1 MAVPLRLGGP
11 DRPPGGT
18 RRTGYTTRGSQG
30 WSAPPAL
37 RNYSGPVYG
46 SWTGTRARPP
56 KIKNAKQRA
65 LLFIRN
71 TNGPGGRWVARRPAT
86 GAVPKLT
93 PPPAPV
99 VAPAP
104 GTNNGYTGPYAE
116 YPEWARRVLQGI
128 DTDQTNHY
136 AYLGYREVKDPVT
149 GKVTYEPNGSGVSAW
164 LKSAM
169 DSVNTI
175 AGGMLG
181 DYTNNAGNVAD
192 TVAQAAGAT
201 PMQVNSPLAGG
212 IVSSPT
218 AYDYIGRSQGMAAQ
232 GQAIRA
238 EADAYATQSRT
249 NLGLASQGYLNSLAD
264 YARGLPAVYAEKRR
278 GAREEIDK
286 FLAEAESEAQQ
297 LALDA
302 AKFEETQRSNKADEA
317 IRTLNARNGLITALV
332 NAGVKIDAN
341 TLRAI
346 DMAADNQRQQAA
358 DRVRAEDVRADN
370 TRADANLAR
379 QTRADAARAANGGTS
394 GRTAAWYQQRGYV
407 RPGGNVN
414 VGRIDRSRF
423 REVGRDNTGQVWV
436 LPKGASGGGGSA
448 GSRTTPSTPTPV
460 NSLVQDLT
468 TDYRNTIE
476 VNRPQDPA
484 GAASDVV
491 KWIKSNRS
499 AFTRPDGSV
508 DMGKVLKVLNSSL
521 GNDTSVAGSV
531 PARAWRLFQ
540 SGLKKQGAKYYW
552 GR

>member
-1 MAVPLRLGGP
+1 M
-11 DRPPGGT
+11 
-18 RRTGYTTRGSQG
+18 S
-30 WSAPPAL
+30 SAM
-37 RNYSGPVYG
+37 
-46 SWTGTRARPP
+46 
-56 KIKNAKQRA
+56 
-65 LLFIRN
+65 
-71 TNGPGGRWVARRPAT
+71 
-86 GAVPKLT
+86 
-93 PPPAPV
+93 
-99 VAPAP
+99 
-104 GTNNGYTGPYAE
+104 
-116 YPEWARRVLQGI
+116 
-128 DTDQTNHY
+128 
-136 AYLGYREVKDPVT
+136 
-149 GKVTYEPNGSGVSAW
+149 SGVNQ
-164 LKSAM
+164 M
-169 DSVNTI
+169 
-175 AGGMLG
+175 AGGMLEE
-181 DYTNNAGNVAD
+181 YTNNAGNVAD

-212 IVSSPT
+212 IVSSPQ

-232 GQAIRA
+232 GQAIRS

-264 YARGLPAVYAEKRR
+264 YAKGLPAVYAEKRR

-302 AKFEETQRSNKADEA
+302 AKLEETQRSNKADEA

-332 NAGVKIDAN
+332 NSGIKIDQN

-346 DMAADNQRQQAA
+346 DIAADNQRQAAA

-370 TRADANLAR
+370 ARADADLAR
-379 QTRADAARAANGGTS
+379 RTAADAQRAQSGGGS
-394 GRTAAWYQQRGYV
+394 AGRTAQWYRQRGYT

-414 VGRIDRSRF
+414 VGRINRQVWD
-423 REVGRDNTGQVWV
+423 VGRDNAGNVWV
-436 LPKGASGGGGSA
+436 KKRSTAAANGGGGGSA
-448 GSRTTPSTPTPV
+448 GSRTTASTPTPV
-460 NSLVQDLT
+460 NSLVQDLA

-491 KWIKSNRS
+491 KWIKANRA